1 VKRHKNFIGAE
12 WRYLVRAFFITTPT
26 FDDSVHKKAK
36 EAHHRT
42 IILIDGL
49 KLVDL
54 MHQYNV
60 VQVKLMKSKN
70 LTMIFF
76 EED

>member
-1 VKRHKNFIGAE
+1 MSGDTTKGV
-12 WRYLVRAFFITTPT
+12 FITTSS
-26 FDDSVHKKAK
+26 FDDAAIKKAK
-36 EAHHRT
+36 EAHHS

-60 VQVKLMKSKN
+60 GVQVKNTYEIKELDN
-70 LTMIFF
+70 DFF
-76 EED
+76 DGE